1 MGKKI
6 GIVTDNTADIPD
18 DLKQALDIHTI
29 PTNIVLDGK
38 VYRDGVDIT
47 SEEFYRNFHRYKT
60 MASQPVTYEDY
71 ALTYKKLTYE
81 YEELVFVHVSS
92 KLSGTYDIA
101 RNVHNDFKGSHN
113 CRVVIIDSLQ
123 CSMAYGI
130 PVIAAARMAQKGRS
144 IGDITAQIDHILKN
158 ISAFFA
164 VPDLKYLRKGKKISG
179 LKSLVGTAMKVKPVM
194 AIENGENV
202 VKTKLFGEQ
211 KNMILTMLDMIR
223 EDIAGR
229 PITLAILQTAAEVS
243 IIQSLREVF
252 ESEFNCLDI
261 FDTYYSPSIGLNM
274 GPASTGI
281 AYYKHP
287 MRR

>member
-1 MGKKI
+1 
-6 GIVTDNTADIPD
+6 
-18 DLKQALDIHTI
+18 
-29 PTNIVLDGK
+29 
-38 VYRDGVDIT
+38 
-47 SEEFYRNFHRYKT
+47 

-101 RNVHNDFKGSHN
+101 RNVHNDFKNSHN

-144 IGDITAQIDHILKN
+144 IEDIAAQINHILN
-158 ISAFFA
+158 NMSAFFA

-243 IIQSLREVF
+243 IIESLREVF
-252 ESEFNCLDI
+252 QSEFKCMDI
-261 FDTYYSPSIGLNM
+261 FDAYYSPSIGLNM
-274 GPASTGI
+274 GPESTGI

>member
-1 MGKKI
+1 MGKRI
-6 GIVTDNTADIPD
+6 GIVTDNTADIPEE
-18 DLKQALDIHTI
+18 LKQALNIHTI

-38 VYRDGVDIT
+38 VYRDGIDLTV
-47 SEEFYRNFHRYKT
+47 EEFYRNFHHYKT

-92 KLSGTYDIA
+92 KLSGTYEIA
-101 RNVHNDFKGSHN
+101 LKVHDDFKDSHN

-144 IGDITAQIDHILKN
+144 IEDIAAQISHILQN
-158 ISAFFA
+158 MSAFFA

-243 IIQSLREVF
+243 IINSLREVF
-252 ESEFNCLDI
+252 QSEFKCMDI
-261 FDTYYSPSIGLNM
+261 FDAYYSPSIGLNM